1 MKFDDIDLPIHS
13 RDENP
18 FPNIVEVE
26 QHFSRQRVEDVEA
39 TVAAEMSK
47 LATADVSGK
56 KIAVAAGSRGIAAID
71 KVVKATVA
79 SLKEM
84 GAEPFIVPSMA
95 SHGGATAEGQIGVLA
110 DLGISEELM
119 GAPIKSSM
127 DVVEIGKHP
136 DGMPV
141 YFDKIASQADGVVLC
156 CRVKPHTD
164 FRGEWESGLYKMLA
178 IGLAKHRGA
187 VEIHSRGFQNFH
199 HLIPTAGRIVLEKMP
214 ILFGVAIVENAYHEP
229 MLIEGVLAADFE
241 ERDKALQVI
250 AKQSIARILVPKI
263 DVLVIDEL
271 GKDISGSGMDP
282 NVMGRCGTP
291 GIDFGMEHIHRV
303 VVRDLTE
310 ATHGNACGIG
320 LADITTRRC
329 AEKIDFGKTYVNL
342 ITATVLGGASLPM
355 VLKHDHEA
363 IMIAIMTCNNVT
375 PQTVRLVRIKNT
387 NELTRI
393 HVSESVLK
401 DIEGRDDLT
410 VLGSAGPIRF
420 DAENNL
426 A

>member
-1 MKFDDIDLPIHS
+1 MIFDDIDLPIQV

-26 QHFSRQRVEDVEA
+26 QTFSRQRVGDVEA
-39 TVAAEMSK
+39 TVRTEMSK
-47 LATADVSGK
+47 LAGVDLKGK

-71 KVVKATVA
+71 QVVKATVA
-79 SLKEM
+79 ALKEF
-84 GAEPFIVPSMA
+84 GAEPFVVPAMA

-110 DLGISEELM
+110 DLGISEETV
-119 GAPIKSSM
+119 GAPIRSSM
-127 DVVEIGKHP
+127 DVVEIGKLP
-136 DGMPV
+136 DGMPIF
-141 YFDKIASQADGVVLC
+141 FDKIASESDGVVLC

-178 IGLAKHRGA
+178 IGLGKHRGA

-199 HLIPTAGRIVLEKMP
+199 HLIPAIGRITLAKMP
-214 ILFGVAIVENAYHEP
+214 ILFGIAIVENAYHEP
-229 MLIEGVLAADFE
+229 MRIEGVSAGEFE
-241 ERDKALQVI
+241 GRDKALQVVS
-250 AKQSIARILVPKI
+250 KKSIARILVPKI
-263 DVLVIDEL
+263 DVLIIDEL
-271 GKDISGSGMDP
+271 GKDVSGSGMDP

-291 GIDFGMEHIHRV
+291 GIDFGMEPIHRV

-329 AEKIDFGKTYVNL
+329 AEKIDFGKTYTNL
-342 ITATVLGGASLPM
+342 ITATVLGGAMLPM
-355 VLKHDHEA
+355 VLKHDREA

-375 PQTVRLVRIKNT
+375 PQTVRMVRIKNT

-393 HVSESVLK
+393 HVSETIMQ
-401 DIEGRDDLT
+401 DIEGRDGLR
-410 VLGSAGPIRF
+410 VLGTPEPIQF
-420 DAENNL
+420 DAQNNL
-426 A
+426 I